1 MLSLAHRPPTLFS
14 AFPWLPRYLDVQEPK
29 NPMTPVLLHTWGP
42 QPAPALPGLSLCF
55 PTPKW
60 LSQCFPT
67 PAPGRCGISA
77 VKLPLFSLPKQLCP
91 VAELMG
97 GLQPYNPT
105 KRFRVKKEKKNTR
118 RHSIFHILE
127 RTTVEMQINEWFSLI
142 SWKCLWLLTAVIGF
156 LGIADTTHVSYT
168 DGWERTTKSTFYFMF
183 LPFAFCFTSPPFTW
197 SSAKLTLCTPKMHS
211 MSPRIS
217 TKSSFQR
224 GSKIHT

>member
-156 LGIADTTHVSYT
+156 LGIGRYNTRVLHRWVGENHEIYPLLYV
-168 DGWERTTKSTFYFMF
+168 STFRLLLY
-183 LPFAFCFTSPPFTW
+183 
-197 SSAKLTLCTPKMHS
+197 
-211 MSPRIS
+211 IS
-217 TKSSFQR
+217 TFHLEQC
-224 GSKIHT
+224 KINPMYTENA

>member
-156 LGIADTTHVSYT
+156 LGIGRYNTRVLHRWVGENHEIYLLLYV
-168 DGWERTTKSTFYFMF
+168 STFRLLLY
-183 LPFAFCFTSPPFTW
+183 
-197 SSAKLTLCTPKMHS
+197 
-211 MSPRIS
+211 IS
-217 TKSSFQR
+217 TFHLEQC
-224 GSKIHT
+224 KINPMYTENA